1 MSAHA
6 LHSPAR
12 PQILR
17 WGFASLMIVLAHAAA
32 VAALVVWYKRTP
44 PEQPIIPAIIVSF
57 EPAAPS
63 TPVEDEKSFAAQET
77 PQIDPTPEP
86 PKVETKAEPQ
96 PEEIK
101 PPPPLPAEIA
111 LPKPEPK
118 PIEQKPVERRLV
130 ERKLVERKPVERPPA
145 EKKPVA
151 RLPQPQEAHEKAASR
166 QASRESTVAA
176 SNAYNSL
183 VYGHLQRFK
192 SYSASANGAS
202 GHALVRFVLSRT
214 GNLLSASIVRS
225 SGNAALD
232 AAALASVRRAS
243 PFPPF
248 PAEKPGSQ
256 DSFDAP
262 MNFN

>member
-6 LHSPAR
+6 LHFPAR

-17 WGFASLMIVLAHAAA
+17 WGFASLMIVLVHAAA

-63 TPVEDEKSFAAQET
+63 TPVENDRPFAAEQTEHVE
-77 PQIDPTPEP
+77 PVPEP
-86 PKVETKAEPQ
+86 PKAEAK
-96 PEEIK
+96 PEPPPEAIK
-101 PPPPLPAEIA
+101 PPPPRPAETAI
-111 LPKPEPK
+111 PKPEPK
-118 PIEQKPVERRLV
+118 PIERKPV
-130 ERKLVERKPVERPPA
+130 ERKLVERKPVERKPA
-145 EKKPVA
+145 EKKPVE
-151 RLPQPQEAHEKAASR
+151 RLPQPQEAQEKAASR

-176 SNAYNSL
+176 SNAYASL

-192 SYSASANGAS
+192 SYAASTNGAA
-202 GHALVRFVLSRT
+202 GHLMVRFVLNRT
-214 GNLLSASIVRS
+214 GNVLSASVVRS

-248 PAEKPGSQ
+248 PAEKPGSE
-256 DSFDAP
+256 DKFDAP
-262 MNFN
+262 MYFDR